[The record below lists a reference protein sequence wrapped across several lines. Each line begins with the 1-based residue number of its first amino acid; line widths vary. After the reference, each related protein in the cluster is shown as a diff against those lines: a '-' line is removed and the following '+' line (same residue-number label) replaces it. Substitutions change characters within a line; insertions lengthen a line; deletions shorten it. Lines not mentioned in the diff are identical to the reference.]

1 MYLRQKNK
9 KAKSNQPR
17 RAFNCMRLIK
27 LIRHLFSR
35 KKKLADA
42 IAEAVAE
49 GIKEAFKEME
59 YPFAERD

>member
-1 MYLRQKNK
+1 
-9 KAKSNQPR
+9 
-17 RAFNCMRLIK
+17 MRLIK
-27 LIRHLFSR
+27 LIRNLFGR

>member
-1 MYLRQKNK
+1 MK
-9 KAKSNQPR
+9 
-17 RAFNCMRLIK
+17 LIK
-27 LIRHLFSR
+27 LIRRLFSR
-35 KKKLADA
+35 EKKLADA

>member
-1 MYLRQKNK
+1 
-9 KAKSNQPR
+9 
-17 RAFNCMRLIK
+17 MRLIK
-27 LIRHLFSR
+27 LIRSLFSR
-35 KKKLADA
+35 EKKLADA

>member
-1 MYLRQKNK
+1 
-9 KAKSNQPR
+9 
-17 RAFNCMRLIK
+17 MRLIK
-27 LIRHLFSR
+27 LIRRLFSR

-49 GIKEAFKEME
+49 GIKEASKEME

>member
-1 MYLRQKNK
+1 LYETYKT
-9 KAKSNQPR
+9 NQ
-17 RAFNCMRLIK
+17 AFVWQ
-27 LIRHLFSR
+27 

>member
-1 MYLRQKNK
+1 
-9 KAKSNQPR
+9 
-17 RAFNCMRLIK
+17 MRLIK
-27 LIRHLFSR
+27 LIRHLFGR